1 MLVRVATILDFVV
14 GLKIYVAGDGESD
27 SVMKK
32 NFSFFKI
39 EKKKVKNI
47 IGVAVCVNLYGS
59 ENGVSLTCG
68 GLAEK
73 RRLAEGTST

>member
-39 EKKKVKNI
+39 EKKK
-47 IGVAVCVNLYGS
+47 S
-59 ENGVSLTCG
+59 EKYNWCG
-68 GLAEK
+68 GVCE
-73 RRLAEGTST
+73 SVWQ